1 MAGFHRVTHGTED
14 PVIFRVVARDPG
26 RASLGTAP
34 PPWAA
39 MKIGITC
46 YPTYGGSGA
55 VATELGLDLARRG
68 HEVHFITYDSPFRL
82 HGYTERIYFH
92 QVETRM
98 GRYPLFD
105 HFPYTLALAS
115 KQYEVVLSEGL
126 EILHVHYA
134 IPHATT
140 AYLAREMLKGQ
151 QPLKV
156 ITTLHGTDITLV
168 GQESSFYG
176 ITKFSIE
183 QSDEVTAVSTYLR
196 DETYRAFGC
205 VSCDVKVI
213 PNFVNLQEY
222 KPGEPDAKSKSSL
235 APEGGKVI
243 THVSN
248 FREVKR
254 VKDVVRVFAR
264 IRRAMPATLIMVG
277 DGPERVDAENEA
289 RELGVTADVRFLGRL
304 DSVASLLQATDL
316 FLLPSQT
323 ESFGLAAL
331 EAMACGSPVVASRAG
346 GLPEVVDDG
355 INGILE
361 PVGSVEAM
369 GRRAVEL
376 LRDPRRYAAMR
387 EAAIGKAREFS
398 ADRIVPMYEHLYEEV
413 LRGTPAVSRADGR

>member
-1 MAGFHRVTHGTED
+1 
-14 PVIFRVVARDPG
+14 
-26 RASLGTAP
+26 
-34 PPWAA
+34 

-82 HGYTERIYFH
+82 RGYTERVFFH

-115 KQYEVVLSEGL
+115 KQHEVVLREEL
-126 EILHVHYA
+126 DLLHVHYA

-140 AYLAREMLKGQ
+140 AYLAREMLKGERSVR
-151 QPLKV
+151 V

-168 GQESSFYG
+168 GQESSFYA

-183 QSDEVTAVSTYLR
+183 RSDGVTAVSNYLR

-205 VSCDVKVI
+205 GSCDIRMV

-222 KPGEPDAKSKSSL
+222 RPGEPGSREGV
-235 APEGGKVI
+235 APEGHKVI

-264 IRRAMPATLIMVG
+264 VRRAMPATLVMIG

-289 RELGVTADVRFLGRL
+289 RDLAVTDDVRFLGRL
-304 DSVASLLQATDL
+304 DSVASLLQGSDL
-316 FLLPSQT
+316 FILPSQT

-346 GLPEVVDDG
+346 GLPEVIDDG
-355 INGILE
+355 VNGILE

-376 LRDPRRYAAMR
+376 LRDPERHAAMR
-387 EAAIGKAREFS
+387 AAAIAKAEQFS
-398 ADRIVPMYEHLYEEV
+398 ADRVVPMYEAYYREV
-413 LRGTPAVSRADGR
+413 LA

>member
-1 MAGFHRVTHGTED
+1 
-14 PVIFRVVARDPG
+14 
-26 RASLGTAP
+26 
-34 PPWAA
+34 

-55 VATELGLDLARRG
+55 VATELGLELARRG
-68 HEVHFITYDSPFRL
+68 HEVHFITYESPFRL
-82 HGYTERIYFH
+82 RGYVERVYFH

-115 KQYEVVLSEGL
+115 KQHEVAVREEL
-126 EILHVHYA
+126 EVLHVHYA

-140 AYLAREMLKGQ
+140 AFLAREMLRTERDIQ
-151 QPLKV
+151 V

-168 GQESSFYG
+168 GQESSFYA

-183 QSDEVTAVSTYLR
+183 RSDAVTAVSTYLR

-205 VSCDVKVI
+205 VSCDLKVI
-213 PNFVNLQEY
+213 PNFVNLDEY
-222 KPGEPDAKSKSSL
+222 RPDEPTARLGLAPDAHKL
-235 APEGGKVI
+235 I

-264 IRRAMPATLIMVG
+264 IHRAMPATLVMIG

-289 RELGVTADVRFLGRL
+289 RELGVDHDVKFLGRL
-304 DSVASLLQATDL
+304 DSVATLLQASDL
-316 FLLPSQT
+316 FVLPSQS

-355 INGILE
+355 LNGILE

-376 LRDPRRYAAMR
+376 LRAPERHAAMR
-387 EAAIGKAREFS
+387 AAAIAKAREFS
-398 ADRIVPMYEHLYEEV
+398 ADRVVPMYESLYEEV
-413 LRGTPAVSRADGR
+413 TRVSRRHDT

>member
-1 MAGFHRVTHGTED
+1 
-14 PVIFRVVARDPG
+14 
-26 RASLGTAP
+26 
-34 PPWAA
+34 
-39 MKIGITC
+39 MKLGITC

-55 VATELGLDLARRG
+55 VATELGIELARRG

-82 HGYTERIYFH
+82 RGYAERVYFH
-92 QVETRM
+92 QVDTRM

-115 KQYEVVLSEGL
+115 KQHEVATREGL
-126 EILHVHYA
+126 DILHVHYA

-140 AYLAREMLKGQ
+140 AFLAREMLRGERDIR
-151 QPLKV
+151 V

-168 GQESSFYG
+168 GQESSFYA

-183 QSDEVTAVSTYLR
+183 RSDAVTAVSSYLR

-205 VSCDVKVI
+205 VSCDLRVI
-213 PNFVNLQEY
+213 PNFVNLNEY
-222 KPGEPDAKSKSSL
+222 QPGDPTGRLGL
-235 APEGGKVI
+235 APDGHKLI

-264 IRRAMPATLIMVG
+264 IQRAMPATLVMIG

-289 RELGVTADVRFLGRL
+289 RDLGVTPDVKFLGRL
-304 DSVASLLQATDL
+304 DSVASLLQASDL

-331 EAMACGSPVVASRAG
+331 EAMACGSPVVATRAG

-355 INGILE
+355 VNGILV
-361 PVGSVEAM
+361 PVGSVGAL
-369 GRRAVEL
+369 GRRAGER
-376 LRDPRRYAAMR
+376 LRAPERHAAMR
-387 EAAIGKAREFS
+387 GAAIAKAREFS
-398 ADRIVPMYEHLYEEV
+398 ADRVVPVYESLYQEMM
-413 LRGTPAVSRADGR
+413 A

>member
-1 MAGFHRVTHGTED
+1 
-14 PVIFRVVARDPG
+14 
-26 RASLGTAP
+26 
-34 PPWAA
+34 

-55 VATELGLDLARRG
+55 VATELGLELARRG
-68 HEVHFITYDSPFRL
+68 YEVHFITYDSPFRL
-82 HGYTERIYFH
+82 HGYAERIYFH

-115 KQYEVVLSEGL
+115 KQHEVVLREGI
-126 EILHVHYA
+126 EVLHVHYA

-140 AYLAREMLKGQ
+140 AYLARQMLADER
-151 QPLKV
+151 PLRV

-168 GQESSFYG
+168 GQESSFYA

-183 QSDEVTAVSTYLR
+183 QSDGVSAVSTYLR

-213 PNFVNLQEY
+213 PNFVNLAEY
-222 KPGEPDAKSKSSL
+222 HPAAPDARSTL
-235 APEGGKVI
+235 APAGTKVV
-243 THVSN
+243 THISN

-264 IRRAMPATLIMVG
+264 IQRAMPAVLIMVG

-289 RELGVTADVRFLGRL
+289 RELGVAQDVRFLGRL
-304 DSVASLLQATDL
+304 DSVASLLQASDL
-316 FLLPSQT
+316 FILPSQT

-331 EAMACGSPVVASRAG
+331 EAMACGAPVVATRAG

-355 INGILE
+355 VNGILE
-361 PVGSVEAM
+361 PAGSVEAM
-369 GRRAVEL
+369 ARRAVEL
-376 LRDPRRYAAMR
+376 LRDPVRHAAMR
-387 EAAIGKAREFS
+387 DAAVAKAGEFS
-398 ADRIVPMYEHLYEEV
+398 ADRVVPMYEALYQEV
-413 LRGTPAVSRADGR
+413 LR

>member
-1 MAGFHRVTHGTED
+1 
-14 PVIFRVVARDPG
+14 
-26 RASLGTAP
+26 
-34 PPWAA
+34 

-55 VATELGLDLARRG
+55 VATELGLELARRG

-82 HGYTERIYFH
+82 RGYTERVFFH
-92 QVETRM
+92 QVDTRM

-115 KQYEVVLSEGL
+115 KQHEVVLREEL
-126 EILHVHYA
+126 DLLHVHYA

-140 AYLAREMLKGQ
+140 AYLAREMLKRERPVQ
-151 QPLKV
+151 V

-168 GQESSFYG
+168 GQEASFYA

-183 QSDEVTAVSTYLR
+183 QSDGVTAVSNYLR

-205 VSCDVKVI
+205 GMCDIRVV

-222 KPGEPDAKSKSSL
+222 LPGEPGCRGKV
-235 APEGGKVI
+235 APEGHKVVS
-243 THVSN
+243 HVSN

-254 VKDVVRVFAR
+254 VKDVIRVFAR
-264 IRRAMPATLIMVG
+264 IRRAMPATLVMIG

-289 RELGVTADVRFLGRL
+289 RDLAVMDDVRFLGRL
-304 DSVASLLQATDL
+304 DSVASLLQASDL
-316 FLLPSQT
+316 FILPSQT

-331 EAMACGSPVVASRAG
+331 EAMACGAPVVASRAG
-346 GLPEVVDDG
+346 GLPEVIDDG
-355 INGILE
+355 VNGILE

-376 LRDPRRYAAMR
+376 LREPEKYAAMR
-387 EAAIGKAREFS
+387 AAAIAKAEHFS
-398 ADRIVPMYEHLYEEV
+398 ANSIVPMYEAFYGEV
-413 LRGTPAVSRADGR
+413 LG

>member
-1 MAGFHRVTHGTED
+1 
-14 PVIFRVVARDPG
+14 
-26 RASLGTAP
+26 
-34 PPWAA
+34 

-55 VATELGLDLARRG
+55 VATELGLELARRR

-82 HGYTERIYFH
+82 RGYTERVFFH
-92 QVETRM
+92 QVDTRM

-115 KQYEVVLSEGL
+115 KQHEVVLREEL
-126 EILHVHYA
+126 DLLHVHYA

-140 AYLAREMLKGQ
+140 AYLAREMLKGERPVQ
-151 QPLKV
+151 V

-168 GQESSFYG
+168 GQEASFYA

-183 QSDEVTAVSTYLR
+183 QSDGVTAVSNYLR

-205 VSCDVKVI
+205 GMCDIRVV

-222 KPGEPDAKSKSSL
+222 RPGEPGCRGKV
-235 APEGGKVI
+235 APEGHKVI
-243 THVSN
+243 SHVSN

-254 VKDVVRVFAR
+254 VKDVIRVFAR
-264 IRRAMPATLIMVG
+264 IRRAMPATLVMIG

-289 RELGVTADVRFLGRL
+289 RDLAVMDDVRFLGRL
-304 DSVASLLQATDL
+304 DSVASLLQASDL
-316 FLLPSQT
+316 FILPSQT

-331 EAMACGSPVVASRAG
+331 EAMACGAPVVASRAG
-346 GLPEVVDDG
+346 GLPEVIDDG
-355 INGILE
+355 VNGILE

-376 LRDPRRYAAMR
+376 LREPEKYAAMR
-387 EAAIGKAREFS
+387 AAAIAKAEQFS
-398 ADRIVPMYEHLYEEV
+398 ANSIVPMYEAFYGEV
-413 LRGTPAVSRADGR
+413 LG

>member
-1 MAGFHRVTHGTED
+1 
-14 PVIFRVVARDPG
+14 
-26 RASLGTAP
+26 
-34 PPWAA
+34 

-55 VATELGLDLARRG
+55 VATELGLELARRG

-82 HGYTERIYFH
+82 RGYTERVFYH
-92 QVETRM
+92 QVDTRM

-115 KQYEVVLSEGL
+115 KQHEVVLREEL
-126 EILHVHYA
+126 DLLHVHYA

-140 AYLAREMLKGQ
+140 AYLAREMLKRARPVQ
-151 QPLKV
+151 V

-168 GQESSFYG
+168 GQEASFYA

-183 QSDEVTAVSTYLR
+183 QSDGVTAVSNYLR

-205 VSCDVKVI
+205 GTCDIRVV

-222 KPGEPDAKSKSSL
+222 RPGEPGCRGKV
-235 APEGGKVI
+235 APEGHKVI
-243 THVSN
+243 SHISN

-254 VKDVVRVFAR
+254 VKDVIRVFAR
-264 IRRAMPATLIMVG
+264 VRRAMPATLVMIG

-289 RELGVTADVRFLGRL
+289 RDLAVTDDVRFLGRL
-304 DSVASLLQATDL
+304 DSVASLLQASDL
-316 FLLPSQT
+316 FILPSQT

-331 EAMACGSPVVASRAG
+331 EAMACGAPVVASRAG
-346 GLPEVVDDG
+346 GLPEVIDDG
-355 INGILE
+355 VNGILE

-376 LRDPRRYAAMR
+376 LRDPQKFSAMR
-387 EAAIGKAREFS
+387 AAALEKAEQFS
-398 ADRIVPMYEHLYEEV
+398 ADSIVPMYEAFYGEV
-413 LRGTPAVSRADGR
+413 LG

>member
-1 MAGFHRVTHGTED
+1 
-14 PVIFRVVARDPG
+14 
-26 RASLGTAP
+26 
-34 PPWAA
+34 
-39 MKIGITC
+39 MKLGITC

-55 VATELGLDLARRG
+55 VATELGLELARRG
-68 HEVHFITYDSPFRL
+68 HEIHFITYDSPFRL
-82 HGYTERIYFH
+82 RGYEERVFFH

-105 HFPYTLALAS
+105 HYPYTLALAS
-115 KQYEVVLSEGL
+115 KQHEVASREGL
-126 EILHVHYA
+126 DILHVHYA

-140 AYLAREMLKGQ
+140 AFLAREMLRGERD
-151 QPLKV
+151 LRV

-168 GQESSFYG
+168 GQESSFYA

-183 QSDEVTAVSTYLR
+183 RSDAVTAVSNYLR

-205 VSCDVKVI
+205 VSCDLKMI
-213 PNFVNLQEY
+213 PNFVNLNEY
-222 KPGEPDAKSKSSL
+222 RPGEPTGRMGL
-235 APEGGKVI
+235 APDGHKLI

-264 IRRAMPATLIMVG
+264 IHRAMGATLVMIG

-289 RELGVTADVRFLGRL
+289 RELGVGPDVKFLGRL
-304 DSVASLLQATDL
+304 DSVASLLQASDL

-355 INGILE
+355 LNGILE

-376 LRDPRRYAAMR
+376 LRDGRRHAAMR
-387 EAAIGKAREFS
+387 EAAIAKAREFS
-398 ADRIVPMYEHLYEEV
+398 ADAVVPRYEALYQEV
-413 LRGTPAVSRADGR
+413 IR

>member
-1 MAGFHRVTHGTED
+1 VDGSKRGGYV
-14 PVIFRVVARDPG
+14 
-26 RASLGTAP
+26 
-34 PPWAA
+34 
-39 MKIGITC
+39 KIGITC

-68 HEVHFITYDSPFRL
+68 HQVHFITYDSPFRL
-82 HGYTERIYFH
+82 RGYSERVFFH

-98 GRYPLFD
+98 GHYPLFD

-115 KQYEVVLSEGL
+115 KQHEVVLREGL
-126 EILHVHYA
+126 DLLHVHYA

-140 AYLAREMLKGQ
+140 AYLAREMLNGERG
-151 QPLKV
+151 LRV

-168 GQESSFYG
+168 GQESSFYA

-183 QSDEVTAVSTYLR
+183 QSDGVTAVSAYLR

-205 VSCDVKVI
+205 VSCDVRVI

-222 KPGEPDAKSKSSL
+222 RPAEPGCKAQL
-235 APEGGKVI
+235 APADHKVV

-264 IRRAMPATLIMVG
+264 IQRAMPATLVMIG

-289 RELGVTADVRFLGRL
+289 RELGVFPYVRFLGRL
-304 DSVASLLQATDL
+304 DSVASLLQASDL
-316 FLLPSQT
+316 FILPSQT

-331 EAMACGSPVVASRAG
+331 EAMACGSPVIATRAG
-346 GLPEVVDDG
+346 GLPEVIDDG

-369 GRRAVEL
+369 GRRGVEL
-376 LRDPRRYAAMR
+376 LRDPQRHEAMR
-387 EAAIGKAREFS
+387 AAAVAKAGEFS
-398 ADRIVPMYEHLYEEV
+398 TDRIVPMYEAFYEEV
-413 LRGTPAVSRADGR
+413 LA

>member
-1 MAGFHRVTHGTED
+1 
-14 PVIFRVVARDPG
+14 
-26 RASLGTAP
+26 
-34 PPWAA
+34 

-55 VATELGLDLARRG
+55 VATELGLELARRG
-68 HEVHFITYDSPFRL
+68 HQVHFITYDAPFRL
-82 HGYTERIYFH
+82 RGYTERVFFH

-115 KQYEVVLSEGL
+115 KQHEVVLREQL
-126 EILHVHYA
+126 DLLHVHYA

-140 AYLAREMLKGQ
+140 AYLAREMLKGPR
-151 QPLKV
+151 PLQV

-168 GQESSFYG
+168 GQESSFYA
-176 ITKFSIE
+176 ITRFSIE
-183 QSDEVTAVSTYLR
+183 QSNGVTAVSTYLR

-205 VSCDVKVI
+205 VSCDVRVI

-222 KPGEPDAKSKSSL
+222 RPGEPERRHAL
-235 APEGGKVI
+235 APEGHKLV

-264 IRRAMPATLIMVG
+264 IRRAMPATLMMIG

-289 RELGVTADVRFLGRL
+289 RELGVNPDVRFLGRL
-304 DSVASLLQATDL
+304 DSVASLLQASDL
-316 FLLPSQT
+316 FILPSQT

-331 EAMACGSPVVASRAG
+331 EAMACGAPVVATRAG
-346 GLPEVVDDG
+346 GLPEVIDDG
-355 INGILE
+355 LNGILE

-376 LRDPRRYAAMR
+376 LRDPERHAAMR
-387 EAAIGKAREFS
+387 AAAVAKAEQFS
-398 ADRIVPMYEHLYEEV
+398 ADRIVPRYEAYYEEV
-413 LRGTPAVSRADGR
+413 LA

>member
-1 MAGFHRVTHGTED
+1 
-14 PVIFRVVARDPG
+14 
-26 RASLGTAP
+26 
-34 PPWAA
+34 

-55 VATELGLDLARRG
+55 VATELGLELARRG
-68 HEVHFITYDSPFRL
+68 HQVHFITYDAPFRL
-82 HGYTERIYFH
+82 RGYTERVFFH

-115 KQYEVVLSEGL
+115 KQHEVVLRERL
-126 EILHVHYA
+126 EVLHVHYA

-140 AYLAREMLKGQ
+140 AYLAREMLNGEW
-151 QPLKV
+151 PLQV

-183 QSDEVTAVSTYLR
+183 QSNGVTAVSTYLR

-205 VSCDVKVI
+205 VSCDVRVI

-222 KPGEPDAKSKSSL
+222 RPGEPGHRRGL
-235 APEGGKVI
+235 VPEGHKLI

-264 IRRAMPATLIMVG
+264 IRRAMPATLMMIG

-289 RELGVTADVRFLGRL
+289 RELAVSPDIRFLGRL
-304 DSVASLLQATDL
+304 DSVASLLQASDL
-316 FLLPSQT
+316 FILPSQT

-331 EAMACGSPVVASRAG
+331 EAMACGAPVVATRAG
-346 GLPEVVDDG
+346 GLPEVIDDDL
-355 INGILE
+355 NGILE

-376 LRDPRRYAAMR
+376 LRDPERHATMR
-387 EAAIGKAREFS
+387 AAAIAKAQEFS
-398 ADRIVPMYEHLYEEV
+398 ADRIVPRYEAYYEEV
-413 LRGTPAVSRADGR
+413 LA

>member
-1 MAGFHRVTHGTED
+1 
-14 PVIFRVVARDPG
+14 
-26 RASLGTAP
+26 
-34 PPWAA
+34 

-55 VATELGLDLARRG
+55 VATELGLELARRG

-82 HGYTERIYFH
+82 RGYTERVYFH

-105 HFPYTLALAS
+105 HYPYTLALAS
-115 KQYEVVLSEGL
+115 KQHEVAVREGL

-140 AYLAREMLKGQ
+140 AFLAREMLRGERDVR
-151 QPLKV
+151 V

-168 GQESSFYG
+168 GQESSFYA

-183 QSDEVTAVSTYLR
+183 RSDAVTAVSTYLR

-205 VSCDVKVI
+205 VSCDLRVI
-213 PNFVNLQEY
+213 PNFINLDEY
-222 KPGEPDAKSKSSL
+222 QPGEPTGRLGL
-235 APEGGKVI
+235 APDDHKLI
-243 THVSN
+243 THISN

-264 IRRAMPATLIMVG
+264 IQRAMPATLVMIG

-289 RELGVTADVRFLGRL
+289 RELGVGQDVKFLGRL
-304 DSVASLLQATDL
+304 DTVASLLQASDL
-316 FLLPSQT
+316 FILPSQT

-331 EAMACGSPVVASRAG
+331 EAMACGSPVVATRAG
-346 GLPEVVDDG
+346 GLPEVVDDEV
-355 INGILE
+355 NGILE

-376 LRDPRRYAAMR
+376 LRSPERHAAMR
-387 EAAIGKAREFS
+387 EAAVAKAREFS
-398 ADRIVPMYEHLYEEV
+398 ADRIVPLYESLYEEV
-413 LRGTPAVSRADGR
+413 IR

>member
-1 MAGFHRVTHGTED
+1 MDEGD
-14 PVIFRVVARDPG
+14 
-26 RASLGTAP
+26 L
-34 PPWAA
+34 

-55 VATELGLDLARRG
+55 VATELGLALARRG

-82 HGYTERIYFH
+82 RGYTERVFFH
-92 QVETRM
+92 QVDTRM

-115 KQYEVVLSEGL
+115 KQHEVVLREGL
-126 EILHVHYA
+126 DVLHVHYA

-140 AYLAREMLKGQ
+140 AYLARQMLNGERAIR
-151 QPLKV
+151 V

-168 GQESSFYG
+168 GQEASFYA

-183 QSDEVTAVSTYLR
+183 QSDQVTAVSAYLR

-205 VSCDVKVI
+205 VSCDIRVI

-222 KPGEPDAKSKSSL
+222 HPSDTEVCPPLG
-235 APEGGKVI
+235 PEGGKVI

-264 IRRAMPATLIMVG
+264 IRRAMPATLVMIG
-277 DGPERVDAENEA
+277 DGPDRLDAENEA
-289 RELGVTADVRFLGRL
+289 RDLGVSQDVRFLGRL
-304 DSVASLLQATDL
+304 DSVATLLQSSDL
-316 FLLPSQT
+316 FVLPSQT

-346 GLPEVVDDG
+346 GLPEVVDDD
-355 INGILE
+355 ISGILE

-376 LRDPRRYAAMR
+376 LRDQQKHETMR
-387 EAAIGKAREFS
+387 AAAISKAREFS
-398 ADRIVPMYEHLYEEV
+398 ADRIVPMYEDLYLEA
-413 LRGTPAVSRADGR
+413 LR